1 MKPGFQYD
9 CRCLRREFIYNFA
22 EGKTVKY
29 DTSAFIALALFT
41 LTALPAAADDARVV
55 MPMDGKIVTE
65 IHQGNGKI
73 NSVNIKA
80 GKLNITHGPIASLD
94 WPGMTMDF
102 EVQDKAKLDKLK
114 AGQKVA
120 FTLIET
126 SKGKYVISEI
136 TVVK

>member
-1 MKPGFQYD
+1 MKY
-9 CRCLRREFIYNFA
+9 
-22 EGKTVKY
+22 V
-29 DTSAFIALALFT
+29 TSVLIVFALFI
-41 LTALPAAADDARVV
+41 LTVLPAGADEKRMD

-65 IHQGNGKI
+65 IHQGKGTI
-73 NSVNIKA
+73 NSVNVKA

-102 EVQDKAKLDKLK
+102 EVQDKAKLAKLK

-120 FTLIET
+120 FTLIEAR
-126 SKGKYVISEI
+126 KGKYVISEI

>member
-1 MKPGFQYD
+1 
-9 CRCLRREFIYNFA
+9 
-22 EGKTVKY
+22 VKY
-29 DTSAFIALALFT
+29 DMSALIALTVFMLMAF
-41 LTALPAAADDARVV
+41 PAAAEDTHMV
-55 MPMDGKIVTE
+55 MPMDGKVTAE
-65 IHQGNGKI
+65 IHQGKGKV
-73 NSVNIKA
+73 NSVNVKA
-80 GKLNITHGPIASLD
+80 GKLNITHEPIASLG

-102 EVQDKAKLDKLK
+102 EILDKAKLAKLN